1 MDVGYWTTEQI
12 MQAQPLVLKTKPRS
26 KERDAKEALETIR
39 GWFQHPATKAD
50 SMIVG
55 VCY

>member
-1 MDVGYWTTEQI
+1 
-12 MQAQPLVLKTKPRS
+12 MQAQPLVPKARPCL
-26 KERDAKEALETIR
+26 KEREAKEALGTIR

-55 VCY
+55 FCY